1 MCEIAIIHSAIISNL
16 LEYLM
21 VLVSILILLSRIF
34 IELVSSGVLQRN
46 SWQTR
51 RGGGGTGTRREKME
65 VIAQGEWELNDTSW
79 TGPSLD
85 LLVHEWRQGT
95 GVVSFGRG

>member
-34 IELVSSGVLQRN
+34 IELVSKGVLERKQNTKKIVRARKV
-46 SWQTR
+46 TID
-51 RGGGGTGTRREKME
+51 EEMDD
-65 VIAQGEWELNDTSW
+65 VINKANLKK
-79 TGPSLD
+79 L
-85 LLVHEWRQGT
+85 HEE
-95 GVVSFGRG
+95 